1 MENHKKVDLLPSR
14 FRLPTDLPEN
24 LYDLINKS
32 GTVEVKSL
40 YEQSMYY
47 VVNTKF
53 RIKRDGEKTIV
64 NARANFLP
72 AEEDYSIH
80 NLIPIRMGTYLVD
93 QMTETIAY
101 ASELFRRVPV
111 IPVVDLSTDR
121 IKNRSWNALMDEA
134 VAFIAR
140 LEAEYVGLENTFIIT
155 AFVYPNKK
163 SITYNENY
171 KGKYFLSNCALTI
184 DEQDVPVFRI
194 D

>member
-14 FRLPTDLPEN
+14 FRLPADLPEN

-32 GTVEVKSL
+32 SLVEIKSL
-40 YEQSMYY
+40 YEESMHYA
-47 VVNTKF
+47 VNPKS

-64 NARANFLP
+64 NARASFLP
-72 AEEDYSIH
+72 AEEEYSIH
-80 NLIPIRMGTYLVD
+80 NLIPIKMGTYLID
-93 QMTETIAY
+93 QMIETIAY

-111 IPVVDLSTDR
+111 IPVVDLSANR
-121 IKNRSWNALMDEA
+121 IKNRNWNTLVDEA
-134 VAFIAR
+134 VVFIAR
-140 LEAEYVGLENTFIIT
+140 LEAEYVELEDAFIIT

-163 SITYNENY
+163 SITYSENY
-171 KGKYFLSNCALTI
+171 KGKYFLSNCSLTI